1 MKPFLFFLM
10 VGPLEEQGGKN
21 SRMSEHFGSAPYYAV
36 ADTGAGSFEIITNTS
51 MHHDHGQCTPADFF
65 AELGVSALIC
75 IGIGAGAIAK
85 LRMLGIDVFMVHSA
99 HKASKKMAVY
109 SAIFFDMDNSDHHIL
124 YSILK
129 STSPKEI
136 EFMILYLKD
145 HS

>member
-1 MKPFLFFLM
+1 MK
-10 VGPLEEQGGKN
+10 VIVPLEEQGGKN

-85 LRMLGIDVFMVHSA
+85 LRMLGIDVYM
-99 HKASKKMAVY
+99 ASTV
-109 SAIFFDMDNSDHHIL
+109 
-124 YSILK
+124 
-129 STSPKEI
+129 STLEEALTQFSLGTLETVTPQ
-136 EFMILYLKD
+136 
-145 HS
+145 HACQGHGCH